1 MLQHN
6 IYNIFNGDADLVGG
20 RSGLMEREVREMIR
34 LVSYAPGLSTAW
46 VRSACAVWLFL
57 MPGTALAQ
65 FEVKQPFVHQGEAEL
80 AYHGA
85 YFEGT
90 KESVVHGHEVEVL
103 LGVTERFGI
112 GLAGVLEQERGEDGK
127 NNALKLT
134 EIEAQA
140 KLELI
145 ELKGDN
151 GIGLAL
157 YSLYGTTTVGGSS
170 ENEFLFGPIVKA
182 QRGKLSG
189 TANFFAVSVNNIFED
204 GAKEPDHWNYEIN
217 WQAKYQL
224 AKRFAFGIEGFSAF
238 ADIGNDLQE
247 DAPDQ
252 HRLGPVLYVNLGG
265 KDHDDHA
272 VGMKDGNHA
281 DEAADHHG
289 PEVAMAFGVLFGTH
303 QDTADVALKW
313 DVEIEF

>member
-1 MLQHN
+1 M
-6 IYNIFNGDADLVGG
+6 
-20 RSGLMEREVREMIR
+20 
-34 LVSYAPGLSTAW
+34 AW
-46 VRSACAVWLFL
+46 VRSACAAWLFL
-57 MPGTALAQ
+57 LPGTALAQ

-85 YFEGT
+85 YFSGT
-90 KESVVHGHEVEVL
+90 KESAIHGHEVEVL

-112 GLAGVLEQERGEDGK
+112 GLAGLLEQERGEDGEA
-127 NNALKLT
+127 NAFKLK

-145 ELKGDN
+145 ELKDDN

-157 YSLYGTTTVGGSS
+157 YSLYGATTVGGSS
-170 ENEFLFGPIVKA
+170 ENEFVLGPIVKA

-204 GAKEPDHWNYEIN
+204 GAEEPDHWNYEIN

-224 AKRFAFGIEGFSAF
+224 ARRFGIGIEGFSSF
-238 ADIGNDLQE
+238 ADIGNDLDE
-247 DAPDQ
+247 DAPNQ

-265 KDHDDHA
+265 KDHDEHGS
-272 VGMKDGNHA
+272 GMKDGHHA
-281 DEAADHHG
+281 DEESDDHGSHG
-289 PEVAMAFGVLFGTH
+289 PEVAMAFGVLFGTND
-303 QDTADVALKW
+303 DTADVALKW